1 MFEFLRGVEKTYGKR
16 PIIYATYDA
25 YDQYLNGAID
35 AYPLWIRD
43 IFWKPNLP
51 DKSAWAF
58 WQYANNGRIMGIEG
72 RTDLNV
78 FAGSREEF
86 EKFLHQEQGSNDL
99 KPAGMTN

>member
-1 MFEFLRGVEKTYGKR
+1 MFEFLRRVEKTYGKR

-99 KPAGMTN
+99 KPAGMTS